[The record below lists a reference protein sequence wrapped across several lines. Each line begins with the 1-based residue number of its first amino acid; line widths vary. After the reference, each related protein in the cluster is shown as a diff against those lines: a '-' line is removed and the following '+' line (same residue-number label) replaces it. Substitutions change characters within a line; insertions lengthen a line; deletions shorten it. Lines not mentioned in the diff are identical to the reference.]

1 MPITHPAFPKIRLAY
16 SGFEGVAPI
25 TSALSES
32 EEYGAGLAFKELVE
46 WLNKECTEHK
56 QLGEG
61 NYVNGRSWISMDT
74 LLDPTV
80 IYYISKRRECPQCWQ
95 SLRKAAG
102 LEKLDPPPRYDKV
115 YTDAVERMDS
125 D

>member
-1 MPITHPAFPKIRLAY
+1 MIEHPAFPKLDSPAHSESIGCFY
-16 SGFEGVAPI
+16 SGQDV
-25 TSALSES
+25 
-32 EEYGAGLAFKELVE
+32 GAELAFKDLVK
-46 WLNKECTEHK
+46 WLDKECTEHK
-56 QLGEG
+56 QLGKG
-61 NYVNGRSWISMDT
+61 NYVNGKCWVSMNT

-115 YTDAVERMDS
+115 YTDAVERMDR
-125 D
+125 DD